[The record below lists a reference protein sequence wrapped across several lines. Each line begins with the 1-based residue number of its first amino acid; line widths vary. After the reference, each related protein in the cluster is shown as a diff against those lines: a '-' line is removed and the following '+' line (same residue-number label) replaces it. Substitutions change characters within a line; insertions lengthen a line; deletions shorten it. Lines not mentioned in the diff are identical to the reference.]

1 MYFVIVQIFIV
12 LREFKP
18 VTNTHS
24 SLMEMKSSLKG
35 SSFLTETSFI
45 KLLGVANLQSL
56 KIHCSSKIAALV
68 PQEHQIR
75 MRSD

>member
-24 SLMEMKSSLKG
+24 SLTETKSSRKE
-35 SSFLTETSFI
+35 SSFSTETPVI

-68 PQEHQIR
+68 PKEHQIR

>member
-12 LREFKP
+12 LREIKP

-24 SLMEMKSSLKG
+24 SLMETKSSRKE
-35 SSFLTETSFI
+35 SSFSTETPLI

-56 KIHCSSKIAALV
+56 KKHCRSKIAALV